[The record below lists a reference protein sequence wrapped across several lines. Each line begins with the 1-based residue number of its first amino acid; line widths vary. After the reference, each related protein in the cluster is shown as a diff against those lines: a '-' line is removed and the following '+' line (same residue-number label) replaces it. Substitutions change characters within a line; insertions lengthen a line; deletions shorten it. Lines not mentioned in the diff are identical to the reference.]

1 MQRDLEIRKEFEKA
15 NKILRSEGYLVL
27 SAIENGV
34 RIIGFEN
41 IPVALSENPH
51 NFENQKFYKVERFGR
66 YEPEIG

>member
-15 NKILRSEGYLVL
+15 SKILRSEGYLVL
-27 SAIENGV
+27 SAIEHGV

-41 IPVALSENPH
+41 IPLALNENVD
-51 NFENQKFYKVERFGR
+51 NQKFYKVERFGR